1 MKPKRD
7 KKTLNK
13 EKKEKEPTNTDEEK
27 IEETMDMEIIRK
39 QSSFEIRKQYTEHIY
54 RWFERFTDVRL
65 YSIVPIYF
73 LHSTSRLLLVILSWI
88 PVSCMC
94 IFNVISGL
102 IVCLG
107 PYRIN

>member
-7 KKTLNK
+7 KKALNK

-27 IEETMDMEIIRK
+27 IEETMGMEIVRK
-39 QSSFEIRKQYTEHIY
+39 QSSFEIRKQYTEHMS
-54 RWFERFTDVRL
+54 RWFERFADVRL

-73 LHSTSRLLLVILSWI
+73 LHSTIRLTVVILAWI

-94 IFNVISGL
+94 IINGISA
-102 IVCLG
+102 
-107 PYRIN
+107 